1 MPEIPDLEA
10 IRGFLNERIVGVEVT
25 KAEALIPHVVRSGA
39 ADFEAALTATASAR
53 CCVAASPA
61 VRPRR

>member
-25 KAEALIPHVVRSGA
+25 KAEALTRRA
-39 ADFEAALTATASAR
+39 A
-53 CCVAASPA
+53 
-61 VRPRR
+61 RPSNKGSHPVCAIISQP